1 MSNNTTKPTGK
12 GRQSDRVRVKI
23 QGAWTAVPNRLLLD
37 KRLSHSARLLCA
49 LIFMH
54 AANSGKAFPSQKQ
67 LAEELATFNDKDQT
81 EKAPS
86 IRSVQRWLSELQEAG
101 WLEWRQTMRN
111 NEYTLYDPYEPEQMS
126 VTTPVSP
133 STPQNHDCHEKEQ
146 MSATTLVSPTATGE
160 SPHTTLVS
168 PHTTPVS
175 HSSIYIDSSC
185 IDSSTTE
192 SRDVVVDER
201 LVKFLLNEGMSAAH
215 EFAGLDYN
223 TARED
228 FHRRRQ
234 AGQAIS
240 TIVRAWRA
248 QPPQPSVKTETGP
261 IDPVSILKSSYG
273 DLFKSGDDLTDYQP
287 IYEDQ
292 GA

>member
-101 WLEWRQTMRN
+101 WLEWRQT
-111 NEYTLYDPYEPEQMS
+111 
-126 VTTPVSP
+126 VSP
-133 STPQNHDCHEKEQ
+133 STPQNPDCHEKEQ

-160 SPHTTLVS
+160 SPHTTLVSPHTTLVS

-273 DLFKSGDDLTDYQP
+273 DLFKRGDDLSDYEP
-287 IYEDQ
+287 LYENP
-292 GA
+292 A